1 MTPIQPVH
9 RRRKVPLFKAIQPQ
23 RIDWDLEDETPT
35 LLRMV
40 SNPPLPSLN
49 LLIMMVIST
58 LLIALS
64 GLVVFPV
71 PDLVGQMLGHDQTI
85 QYSFQV
91 PVALFLAG
99 VFGMAIGILS
109 LLLYLLL
116 GLFVMPLFAAGGGLD
131 YLLQPSMPYFVGI
144 MVGMALSCFT
154 AQKALVRRE
163 TSARSLLLLFSG
175 ILGVGVVH
183 VVGTFGLVAY
193 GMVGLLSWQELPHWW
208 VQFTGAPI
216 LWDMACGM
224 LLFCLIRLVR
234 LALSLGLY

>member
-1 MTPIQPVH
+1 MTPLQPVQ

-23 RIDWDLEDETPT
+23 RIDWELEDETPT

-49 LLIMMVIST
+49 LLILMVIST

-85 QYSFQV
+85 QYSLQV
-91 PVALFLAG
+91 PIVLFLAG
-99 VFGMAIGILS
+99 VFGMAIGIVS
-109 LLLYLLL
+109 LLLYVLL
-116 GLFVMPLFAAGGGLD
+116 GLFVVPLFAGGGGLD
-131 YLLQPSMPYFVGI
+131 YLLQPSMSYFLG
-144 MVGMALSCFT
+144 MVAGMALSCYT
-154 AQKALVRRE
+154 VQKALIRRE
-163 TSARSLLLLFSG
+163 MSARSLLLLFSG
-175 ILGVGVVH
+175 VLGVGITH

-193 GMVGLLSWQELPHWW
+193 SMVGLLPWQELPHWW

-216 LWDMACGM
+216 LWDMACAM
-224 LLFCLIRLVR
+224 LLFCLIRLTR
-234 LALSLGLY
+234 LVLSIGLY